1 MVAEISWFSLL
12 WCLVPVAIVCTIY
25 FLWNGKLSEVI
36 IASLRMLIQLG
47 CVGYVL
53 VFLFSNPSLWISLAV
68 MAVMILAATW
78 ISTRLVLSRRE
89 VFVPAMLA
97 LVISVSIHLIISL
110 KLVMN
115 VETWYEPRALIPLA
129 GMYFANT
136 MNAISLATE
145 RYQSEQEN
153 GKSVKESRL
162 TAFRT
167 AMIPQINGL
176 MAVGLVSLP
185 GMMTGQILSGVSPL
199 VAVRYQIL
207 IMAMLLGTCGL
218 GAALILMQL
227 GRDKIQKSSAVPSQT
242 KV

>member
-1 MVAEISWFSLL
+1 LVATISWFSLL

-36 IASLRMLIQLG
+36 VASTRMLIQLG

-53 VFLFSNPSLWISLAV
+53 VFLFSNPSPWISLAV
-68 MAVMILAATW
+68 MAVMMLAATW
-78 ISTRLVLSRRE
+78 ISTRLVHSRRE
-89 VFVPAMLA
+89 VFVPAMIA
-97 LVISVSIHLIISL
+97 LLISVSIHLIISL

-162 TAFRT
+162 IAFRT
-167 AMIPQINGL
+167 SMIPQINGL

-227 GRDKIQKSSAVPSQT
+227 GRDKIKNSSKIANQPKQ
-242 KV
+242 